1 MDISRAH
8 QDYLKAIYLLQSP
21 DQGANTSAIAQAL
34 QVSPASATGMVKRLA
49 EAGYLE
55 HMPYQGVRLTP
66 AGEQVALQMVRHHR
80 LIELFLH
87 ELLEIPWDQVHGEA
101 ERLEHA
107 MSEEVVEAIA
117 RKLGYPSV
125 DPHGD
130 PIPDRDGSLAEAST
144 GIPLVTLET
153 GQLARLSR
161 VHLQD
166 GDRLRYLG
174 SLGLYPGAT
183 VRITKREPF
192 DGPLTVQVDGLSH
205 VLAHGLAYLLSVT
218 PASPGSGPLPE
229 PSATP
234 GPAGDHLPLAGGI
247 HA

>member
-8 QDYLKAIYLLQSP
+8 QDYLKAIYLLQSRE
-21 DQGANTSAIAQAL
+21 QGANTSAIAQAL
-34 QVSPASATGMVKRLA
+34 EVSPASATGMVKRLA

-55 HMPYQGVRLTP
+55 HTPYQGVRLTP

-87 ELLEIPWDQVHGEA
+87 DLLDIPWDRVHGEA

-107 MSEEVVEAIA
+107 MSEEVIEAIA

-130 PIPDRDGSLAEAST
+130 PIPDRDGSLAEAGADIS
-144 GIPLVTLET
+144 LVRLDT
-153 GQLARLSR
+153 GQPARLAR

-174 SLGLYPGAT
+174 RLGLYPGAA
-183 VRITKREPF
+183 VRIVKREPF
-192 DGPLTVQVDGLSH
+192 EGPLTVEVGGQAH
-205 VLAHGLAYLLSVT
+205 VLAYALARLLSVT
-218 PASPGSGPLPE
+218 PTQAANHLTESLN
-229 PSATP
+229 TP
-234 GPAGDHLPLAGGI
+234 GDHLSAAGGL
-247 HA
+247 HG